1 MAAYPGEIEVT
12 PRVTA
17 RINFGT
23 TTTSAKTA
31 PRPRAVGGVSFSLAA
46 VVASVA
52 AYSGFSY
59 LTASLLALC
68 FVSLKAA
75 VARALSVFLSEGG
88 VEEFFMNEGGGS
100 PRSSRSG
107 ASPRD
112 SPRLSPRESPRL
124 SPRSSRAPSWE
135 GPPPL
140 NLDAA
145 LDDASLSPAVRAVL
159 AAKPWRLPPQPACCA
174 PAEALEPWLRAVR
187 SRLSAA
193 EAAALASVKRELA
206 SELPASD
213 PEMNDGTIV
222 RYLRGEKWR
231 EKVAVEAIRKSIAW
245 RRETDA
251 ASRPHRLL
259 RASHWPELTVAP
271 RSTVA
276 SGWRAGWHGCDRE
289 GRPVF
294 IDRTLGMDVN
304 GMKRASSEWGTEVVE
319 MALAEAERHTE
330 FSARH
335 YKLVGGGA
343 PFETHVVVID
353 CAGMAMWTFTN
364 HCIPVFKQISAQ
376 ASAHYPDT
384 VHSMIIVNA
393 PRWFYSVYALVER
406 FIDPVTRAKIQM
418 CASTEALFELI
429 PKQAL
434 PPCLGGTCADD
445 HALGP
450 P

>member
-1 MAAYPGEIEVT
+1 M
-12 PRVTA
+12 
-17 RINFGT
+17 
-23 TTTSAKTA
+23 
-31 PRPRAVGGVSFSLAA
+31 
-46 VVASVA
+46 
-52 AYSGFSY
+52 
-59 LTASLLALC
+59 
-68 FVSLKAA
+68 
-75 VARALSVFLSEGG
+75 FLSEGG

-145 LDDASLSPAVRAVL
+145 LDDASLSPAVRALL
-159 AAKPWRLPPQPACCA
+159 AAKPWRLPPQPSCCA
-174 PAEALEPWLRAVR
+174 PADALEPWLRAVR

-231 EKVAVEAIRKSIAW
+231 EKVAIEAIRKSIAW

-450 P
+450 S

>member
-23 TTTSAKTA
+23 TTTLAKTA
-31 PRPRAVGGVSFSLAA
+31 PRPRAVGGVSFSLAV

-112 SPRLSPRESPRL
+112 SPRLSPR
-124 SPRSSRAPSWE
+124 SSRAPSWE

-174 PAEALEPWLRAVR
+174 PADALEPWLTAVR

-206 SELPASD
+206 NELSASD
-213 PEMNDGTIV
+213 PEMNDGTLV

-276 SGWRAGWHGCDRE
+276 TGWRAGWHGCDRE

-450 P
+450 S

>member
-112 SPRLSPRESPRL
+112 SPRLSPR
-124 SPRSSRAPSWE
+124 SSRAPSWE

-174 PAEALEPWLRAVR
+174 PADAMEPWLAAVR

-206 SELPASD
+206 NELSASD

-276 SGWRAGWHGCDRE
+276 TGWRAGWHGCDRE

>member
-1 MAAYPGEIEVT
+1 MGSSRAMRLPHHRARGSTRWPGANHDVGEDSSEAA
-12 PRVTA
+12 
-17 RINFGT
+17 
-23 TTTSAKTA
+23 
-31 PRPRAVGGVSFSLAA
+31 PRAVGGVTFSIAA

-52 AYSGFSY
+52 AYSGF
-59 LTASLLALC
+59 LIL
-68 FVSLKAA
+68 VA
-75 VARALSVFLSEGG
+75 VCAVLRVAQGGSREGASVFLSEGG
-88 VEEFFMNEGGGS
+88 VEEFFMNEGAAR
-100 PRSSRSG
+100 PDR
-107 ASPRD
+107 
-112 SPRLSPRESPRL
+112 
-124 SPRSSRAPSWE
+124 RAPSV
-135 GPPPL
+135 
-140 NLDAA
+140 AA
-145 LDDASLSPAVRAVL
+145 RFAAPL
-159 AAKPWRLPPQPACCA
+159 AARIAAPLAVVARFGRSAAAQPRRGAGRRL
-174 PAEALEPWLRAVR
+174 ALAGRARRARRQAVAAAAAAVVLRAGR
-187 SRLSAA
+187 CARALAARRALAAEAA
-193 EAAALASVKRELA
+193 EAAALASVKREA
-206 SELPASD
+206 RERAGCERPGD
-213 PEMNDGTIV
+213 ERRHDR

-231 EKVAVEAIRKSIAW
+231 EKVAIEAIRKSIAW

-251 ASRPHRLL
+251 ASRPHRCCGPRTGPSYGGAAEHGGPAGAPDGTAATA
-259 RASHWPELTVAP
+259 RA
-271 RSTVA
+271 
-276 SGWRAGWHGCDRE
+276 
-289 GRPVF
+289 PVF